1 MMRDV
6 ATMKEKAQAW
16 VGNLLGWGRRRQSES
31 AEKLYAEAIRL
42 SRRPEFFQIYG
53 VADDVDG
60 RFDALSLVVILVM
73 RRLKSLDERGKALS
87 QDLFD
92 SMFADMDLSLRE
104 MGAGDIGV
112 PKRVRVMAEAFMG
125 RLNTYVTAIDED
137 DREAFSAALVRNL
150 FRGNE
155 AIDPLANGL
164 VDYLLDLSK
173 KIDTLPAKVLLTG
186 QIIVCK

>member
-1 MMRDV
+1 MI
-6 ATMKEKAQAW
+6 EKVQAW
-16 VGNLLGWGRRRQSES
+16 LGSLLGWGQRRQSGN
-31 AEKLYAEAIRL
+31 AEKLYADAIRL
-42 SRRPEFFQIYG
+42 ARRPEFFQKYG

-73 RRLKSLDERGKALS
+73 RRLKSLDEGGKALS

-112 PKRVRVMAEAFMG
+112 SKRVRVMAEAFMG
-125 RLNTYVTAIDED
+125 RLNSYVTAIDED

-150 FRGNE
+150 FRGNGT
-155 AIDPLANGL
+155 IDPLSNGL

-173 KIDTLPAKVLLTG
+173 EIDTLPAKELLTG
-186 QIIVCK
+186 QIAVFK

>member
-1 MMRDV
+1 MRDV
-6 ATMKEKAQAW
+6 AIMKEKAQAW
-16 VGNLLGWGRRRQSES
+16 LDTLLGWGRRRQTVS
-31 AEKLYAEAIRL
+31 AETLYADAIRL
-42 SRRPEFFQIYG
+42 SRRPEFYQKYG

-60 RFDALSLVVILVM
+60 RFDALSLIVILVM
-73 RRLKSLDERGKALS
+73 RRLKSLDEGGKTLS

-112 PKRVRVMAEAFMG
+112 SKRVRVMAEAFMG
-125 RLNTYVTAIDED
+125 RLNTYVAAIDDD
-137 DREAFSAALVRNL
+137 DREAFSDALVRNL
-150 FRGNE
+150 FRGNN

-173 KIDTLPAKVLLTG
+173 EIDTLSAESLLNG
-186 QIIVCK
+186 QIAVFK

>member
-1 MMRDV
+1 
-6 ATMKEKAQAW
+6 MKVKAQAW
-16 VGNLLGWGRRRQSES
+16 FGNLLGWGRRRQSES
-31 AEKLYAEAIRL
+31 AEKLYAEAISL
-42 SRRPEFFQIYG
+42 SRRPEFFQKYG

-60 RFDALSLVVILVM
+60 RFDALSLMVILVM
-73 RRLKSLDERGKALS
+73 RRLKSLDESGKVLS

-92 SMFADMDLSLRE
+92 SMFADLDLSLRE

-112 PKRVRVMAEAFMG
+112 SKRVRVMAEAFMG

-173 KIDTLPAKVLLTG
+173 EIDTLPAKTLLAG
-186 QIIVCK
+186 QIAVFK

>member
-1 MMRDV
+1 
-6 ATMKEKAQAW
+6 MKEKVQAW
-16 VGNLLGWGRRRQSES
+16 CGNLLGWGRRRQNRS
-31 AEKLYAEAIRL
+31 AENLYAEAIRL
-42 SRRPEFFQIYG
+42 SRRPEFFKKYG

-60 RFDALSLVVILVM
+60 RFDALSLMVIIIM
-73 RRLKSLDERGKALS
+73 RRLKAIDEGGKALS

-112 PKRVRVMAEAFMG
+112 SKRVRVMAEAFLG
-125 RLNTYVTAIDED
+125 RLNTYVAAIDED

-173 KIDTLPAKVLLTG
+173 KIDTLPAEELLNG
-186 QIIVCK
+186 QIEVFK